1 MQGTRRI
8 LTQTGKD
15 NGYAKVKMLELC
27 DKEFKVILRGG
38 AGGGG
43 EGGKGRGGGRGE
55 K

>member
-27 DKEFKVILRGG
+27 DKEFKVSWGWWYALHLGG
-38 AGGGG
+38 
-43 EGGKGRGGGRGE
+43 
-55 K
+55 